1 MADITLEKNHALLEK
16 LSEYV
21 MKKIPQIETELA
33 KKANWIN
40 VFELFQQKAD
50 KADVL
55 RVEEKVNRLLEGIDH
70 LTKEGDD
77 LRIEKQSISYTLDNH
92 EQRLA
97 GLEERTFGYRVR
109 EDGEEEGKITN

>member
-1 MADITLEKNHALLEK
+1 MSGIILEKNHALLEK
-16 LSEYV
+16 PAEFI
-21 MKKIPQIETELA
+21 MNKIPQIETELA

-40 VFELFQQKAD
+40 VFELVQQKAD

-70 LTKEGDD
+70 LTKEVDD

-109 EDGEEEGKITN
+109 DKEEKK